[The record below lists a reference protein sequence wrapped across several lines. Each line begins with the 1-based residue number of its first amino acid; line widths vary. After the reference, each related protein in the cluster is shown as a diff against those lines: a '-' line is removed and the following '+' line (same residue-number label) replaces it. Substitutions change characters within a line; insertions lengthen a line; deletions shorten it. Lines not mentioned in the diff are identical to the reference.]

1 MACFISFLL
10 VSLELGDLGG
20 GLVVDEPL
28 GVLVHLLAV
37 LLDELGALLTGLD
50 GLADGM
56 LHLVLVGL
64 LHGSELLA
72 TTLGLGGLLID
83 NTSQVLDLGIGLL
96 VVLGDH
102 VTEVLDL
109 LLELGL
115 GLADGIH
122 GIELHAA
129 SGSGHLGVLLGLG
142 LLVLLHLGP
151 HGGGTSLE

>member
-1 MACFISFLL
+1 MLQL
-10 VSLELGDLGG
+10 
-20 GLVVDEPL
+20 
-28 GVLVHLLAV
+28 VLV
-37 LLDELGALLTGLD
+37 

-56 LHLVLVGL
+56 LQLVLVGL

-83 NTSQVLDLGIGLL
+83 NTRQVLDLGIGLL
-96 VVLGDH
+96 VVLDH
-102 VTEVLDL
+102 HSSELVNL

-129 SGSGHLGVLLGLG
+129 SGSGHLGVLLGLHV
-142 LLVLLHLGP
+142 LVLLHLGP
-151 HGGGTSLE
+151 HGGGTSLELVLGVLAVLGKLVTHGSESLVELKSHFVHLLVLLHLG